1 MKFDSREYAD
11 RTYLQRRLQAKWKDY
26 NQYSF
31 SWSKR
36 SAYKDSNL
44 LEIISYTLR
53 VYITYP
59 ALKSSTKYTTRP

>member
-1 MKFDSREYAD
+1 MKFDLREYAD
-11 RTYLQRRLQAKWKDY
+11 RIYLQRRLQAKWKDY
-26 NQYSF
+26 NQYPF

-36 SAYKDSNL
+36 SAYKNFNL
-44 LEIISYTLR
+44 LEIISYMLH